1 MKQLTE
7 KEALSKLMAVCARG
21 EHCCQEMREKMMRWG
36 IDSSAQQRII
46 DQLTDRQFIDE
57 ERFTR
62 MFVSDKL
69 RFNKWGRRK
78 IELALYRKRI
88 PKNILKPILDAI
100 TTEEYAEQLRPLI
113 DSKRRSLPADDSDY
127 ICRQKLVRY
136 ALGRGFTFDIIHMV
150 IDDADDTGIE
160 ESDIPIG
167 DDE

>member
-88 PKNILKPILDAI
+88 PKNISKPILESLLNSVFL
-100 TTEEYAEQLRPLI
+100 TERKAY
-113 DSKRRSLPADDSDY
+113 SL
-127 ICRQKLVRY
+127 QKTKSSVREHP
-136 ALGRGFTFDIIHMV
+136 F
-150 IDDADDTGIE
+150 
-160 ESDIPIG
+160 
-167 DDE
+167 

>member
-88 PKNILKPILDAI
+88 PKYANRFH
-100 TTEEYAEQLRPLI
+100 TT
-113 DSKRRSLPADDSDY
+113 
-127 ICRQKLVRY
+127 
-136 ALGRGFTFDIIHMV
+136 M
-150 IDDADDTGIE
+150 
-160 ESDIPIG
+160 
-167 DDE
+167 